1 MECKQSKKI
10 FKNQNLQW
18 HSSVRADDEGLESV
32 SMISIPDSLFRT
44 REQTEI
50 FSECASLNSKT
61 TKKADQSNQTKI
73 LSRHWWSPW
82 LCEFKTLYFFV
93 CTKQL
98 LPRKQVFWLFFL
110 SFQSQVT
117 QFTALLPA
125 MKGSYWCFLIK

>member
-1 MECKQSKKI
+1 MNEMSHKFNKFWNVNNPKKI
-10 FKNQNLQW
+10 LKNQNLQW

-73 LSRHWWSPW
+73 LSRH
-82 LCEFKTLYFFV
+82 
-93 CTKQL
+93 
-98 LPRKQVFWLFFL
+98 
-110 SFQSQVT
+110 
-117 QFTALLPA
+117 
-125 MKGSYWCFLIK
+125 

>member
-1 MECKQSKKI
+1 MQTEIKLSKYLVKLREFPFIKDESQILECKQSQNN

-73 LSRHWWSPW
+73 LTGRH
-82 LCEFKTLYFFV
+82 
-93 CTKQL
+93 
-98 LPRKQVFWLFFL
+98 
-110 SFQSQVT
+110 
-117 QFTALLPA
+117 
-125 MKGSYWCFLIK
+125 